1 MLRAELN
8 RASRTVAVVLGV
20 IWIVAGVTAGLYG
33 VVQRRWPALL
43 LSPLAVGYGFM
54 WVRVARTGRRLQW
67 PVRRR
72 KARPSRRG

>member
-1 MLRAELN
+1 MPRDELSPVN
-8 RASRTVAVVLGV
+8 RTVAAVLGL
-20 IWIVAGVTAGLYG
+20 IWIVAGVAAALYG

-43 LSPLAVGYGFM
+43 LSPLAVAYGFL

-72 KARPSRRG
+72 NARPSRRG

>member
-43 LSPLAVGYGFM
+43 LGPLAVGYGFM